1 MSATRRLGRPPASSG
16 AQTEARIIDAARRC
30 FADLGYA
37 ATTNRE
43 IADDAGITTG
53 AIYHY
58 FESKQA
64 LFERVFTQVEELVS
78 EHLSAAWRGAGDEFA
93 PRMRAVLEAS
103 VALNREDA
111 SLARFLVTVPTEC
124 RRRPELAGLLRALN
138 GYQERVFGPVVDD
151 GIARGELP
159 ADVGRSTL
167 LNVIGVVLVGLAD
180 ISANFSSSEQHAA
193 NADVVGRLFEG
204 TLIPAPA
211 SRVS

>member
-1 MSATRRLGRPPASSG
+1 VSATRRLGRPPASSG

-78 EHLSAAWRGAGDEFA
+78 ERLTAAWRSAGDDFA
-93 PRMRAVLEAS
+93 ARMRAVLEAS
-103 VALNREDA
+103 VALNAEDA

-124 RRRPELAGLLRALN
+124 RRRPELAPLLGLLN

-159 ADVGRSTL
+159 DDVARSTL

-180 ISANFSSSEQHAA
+180 VSANFSSPEQHAA
-193 NADVVGRLFEG
+193 NADVVSRLFEG
-204 TLIPAPA
+204 AFVPVSAP
-211 SRVS
+211 RVS

>member
-1 MSATRRLGRPPASSG
+1 VSAGRRLGRPPASSG
-16 AQTEARIIDAARRC
+16 AQTEARIIEAARRC

-53 AIYHY
+53 AIYHF
-58 FESKQA
+58 FEQ
-64 LFERVFTQVEELVS
+64 VFTQVEELVS
-78 EHLSAAWRGAGDEFA
+78 ERLTAAWRSAGDEFA

-124 RRRPELAGLLRALN
+124 RRRPELAPLLGMLN

-151 GIARGELP
+151 GIARGEIP
-159 ADVGRSTL
+159 DDVGRSTL

-180 ISANFSSSEQHAA
+180 VSANFSSPEQHAA
-193 NADVVGRLFEG
+193 NANVVGRLFEG
-204 TLIPAPA
+204 TLVPA
-211 SRVS
+211 SASRIP

>member
-16 AQTEARIIDAARRC
+16 AQTEARIVDAARRC

-78 EHLSAAWRGAGDEFA
+78 ERLTAAWRSAGDDFA
-93 PRMRAVLEAS
+93 VRMRAVLEAS
-103 VALNREDA
+103 VALNAEDA

-124 RRRPELAGLLRALN
+124 RRRPELAPLLGLLNA
-138 GYQERVFGPVVDD
+138 YQERVFGPVVDD

-159 ADVGRSTL
+159 DDVARSTL

-180 ISANFSSSEQHAA
+180 VSANFSSPEQHAA
-193 NADVVGRLFEG
+193 NADVVSRLFEG
-204 TLIPAPA
+204 AFVPVSAP
-211 SRVS
+211 RVS

>member
-1 MSATRRLGRPPASSG
+1 MSAGRRLGRPPASSG

-30 FADLGYA
+30 FADLGYS

-64 LFERVFTQVEELVS
+64 LFEQVFTQVEDLVS
-78 EHLSAAWRGAGDEFA
+78 ERLSAAWRSAGDGFA

-103 VALNREDA
+103 VALNRDDG

-124 RRRPELAGLLRALN
+124 RRRPELAPLLGLLNR
-138 GYQERVFGPVVDD
+138 YQERVFGPVVDD

-159 ADVGRSTL
+159 ADVDRSTL

-180 ISANFSSSEQHAA
+180 VSANFSSAEQHAA
-193 NADVVGRLFEG
+193 NADVVSRLFEG
-204 TLIPAPA
+204 TLIPVPA
-211 SRVS
+211 ARLP

>member
-1 MSATRRLGRPPASSG
+1 MSATRRLGRPRKSSG

-43 IADDAGITTG
+43 IADDASITTG

-58 FESKQA
+58 FDSKQA

-78 EHLSAAWRGAGDEFA
+78 ERLTAAWRNAGDDFA
-93 PRMRAVLEAS
+93 TRMRAVLEAS
-103 VALNREDA
+103 VALNAEDA
-111 SLARFLVTVPTEC
+111 SVARFLVTVPTEC
-124 RRRPELAGLLRALN
+124 RRRPELAPLLGLLN

-159 ADVGRSTL
+159 DDVGRSTL

-180 ISANFSSSEQHAA
+180 VSANFSSPEQHAA
-193 NADVVGRLFEG
+193 NADVVRRFFDG
-204 TLIPAPA
+204 TFVPA
-211 SRVS
+211 SAPRAS